1 MGRTAEVFLRS
12 PEGTLYTTA
21 EAAPLL
27 GKSVNAVRSGCV
39 WPRTNYMG
47 WEVVRRPAAVSC
59 YMREDANRKKG
70 PGYAGITLR
79 ELYEQYLWCRE
90 SPQMLTIMADFAG
103 TADVTPMIRVFERWR
118 REAIR
123 NDEERSGRV

>member
-27 GKSVNAVRSGCV
+27 GKTVGAVRCGCI
-39 WPRTNYMG
+39 WPKKSYMG
-47 WEVVRRPAAVSC
+47 WEVVRRQAPVTS
-59 YMREDANRKKG
+59 YMLEESNRRKG
-70 PGYAGITLR
+70 PGYDGITLR

-90 SPQMLTIMADFAG
+90 SPQMLTILSDFAG
-103 TADVTPMIRVFERWR
+103 TRDVTPMIRVFERWR
-118 REAIR
+118 NAEKRV
-123 NDEERSGRV
+123 SG